1 MQALGDFLDFA
12 LQRQR
17 FRGGLQFA
25 AHPQEQRETQ
35 LQLGVLQHLG
45 HRRLR
50 HVQQLRGGADGAGL
64 ADGLEDF
71 DMTQAHGKS
80 ITFVYR

>member
-1 MQALGDFLDFA
+1 MTFSTSR
-12 LQRQR
+12 LQRQC
-17 FRGGLQFA
+17 FRRGLQLA
-25 AHPQEQRETQ
+25 AYAQEQWEAQ
-35 LQLGVLQHLG
+35 LQLGVLQHFG

-64 ADGLEDF
+64 ADSLEDF